1 MTMHLSTAPLQPITA
16 LVYDYQLIIRP
27 NEKVR
32 RRLDAARSKAREQM
46 LPFGNWH
53 PGKNHIPVAS
63 FSQLASLE
71 SRLTSR
77 LETLA
82 KSLPPFRLQV
92 QHFGAILHHTIFF
105 RIAENAGFNQ
115 LLRLLHA
122 EKAALTVFNQE
133 PRIASMAKINVAYK
147 LSAVDFENAW
157 HAFKSKRFQVDFIA
171 DNMLLLRKRPG
182 ETHWQILTAL
192 HFENLPID
200 IQQGQLF

>member
-1 MTMHLSTAPLQPITA
+1 MTMYLSTSSLQPVTA
-16 LVYDYQLIIRP
+16 PVYNYQLIIRP

-32 RRLDAARSKAREQM
+32 RRLDAARNKAREQM
-46 LPFGNWH
+46 LPLGNWH

-71 SRLTSR
+71 SRLIGR
-77 LETLA
+77 LEMLA

-105 RIAENAGFNQ
+105 RITENAGFNQ
-115 LLRLLHA
+115 MVRLLHA

-133 PRIASMAKINVAYK
+133 PRIASMAKINLAYK
-147 LSAVDFENAW
+147 LTAVDFENLW
-157 HAFKSKRFQVDFIA
+157 HTFKSKRFQVDFIA

-182 ETHWQILTAL
+182 ETNWQILTAL